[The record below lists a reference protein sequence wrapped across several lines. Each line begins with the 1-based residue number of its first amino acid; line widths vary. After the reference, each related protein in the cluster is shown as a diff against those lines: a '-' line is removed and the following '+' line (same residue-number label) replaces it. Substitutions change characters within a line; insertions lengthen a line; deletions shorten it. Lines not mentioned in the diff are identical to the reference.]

1 MYLVNEPIRFLNP
14 AQLLPK
20 VMTLGE
26 EPDGPLENN
35 LTHTNIP
42 VEL

>member
-1 MYLVNEPIRFLNP
+1 MYLVNYPIRFLNP

-20 VMTLGE
+20 VMTHGDK
-26 EPDGPLENN
+26 PDGPLETNP
-35 LTHTNIP
+35 THTNI